1 MIEDCYELYDSCI
14 EEPELIFKII
24 SNGRFDVI
32 EKLIED
38 NQVNVNLV
46 DSVGN
51 DLVTRLLKARQ
62 YDLVFKLMKKKN
74 WKVNHK
80 NINGDT
86 FGHILAHDNSCWAI
100 KVVEQLS
107 KKKNYLPNTKNN
119 KGETIL
125 DKAIKNNYLFT
136 ALKVIEDN
144 RFDSIDITSF
154 KNLCNLFIKNREYGK
169 YTKINTLKII
179 VGKFNKKKVDPEI
192 SNLVE
197 EMNDNMDILK
207 RDIMNDNYRSLDLL
221 FSNY

>member
-1 MIEDCYELYDSCI
+1 MIEETYELYDSCVNR
-14 EEPELIFKII
+14 PDLIFKII
-24 SNGRFDVI
+24 SNGRFDVV

-51 DLVTRLLKARQ
+51 DVVTRLLKARQ
-62 YDLVFKLMKKKN
+62 YDLVFQLMKKKN

-86 FGHILAHDNSCWAI
+86 FGHILANDNSCWAI
-100 KVVEQLS
+100 KVIEQLS
-107 KKKNYLPNTKNN
+107 KKKNYRPNTKNN
-119 KGETIL
+119 KGETIF
-125 DKAIKNNYLFT
+125 DNAIKNNYLFT
-136 ALKVIEDN
+136 ALKIIEDK
-144 RFDSIDITSF
+144 RFDSIDVNSF
-154 KNLCNLFIKNREYGK
+154 KNLCNKFFKNREYGS

-179 VGKFNKKKVDPEI
+179 VGKFEKKNVDPEI

-197 EMNDNMDILK
+197 EMSDNMDILK
-207 RDIMNDNYRSLDLL
+207 RDIMNNNYRSLDLL